1 MRLIKDLLVFHLE
14 TTGPDPERD
23 HIIQIAAVLLDK
35 DSLLEK
41 NFQNWFVKV
50 SFLDGTIQ
58 KHSQQLGI
66 SFDELRQSPK
76 ITEVIKEF
84 INAFGYEPLLA
95 TNSITSL
102 LFLRNAFKKSLQQ
115 FKYDKHVLDIWS
127 LSYIY
132 ALHIGIKKI
141 PSLTTLATHFN
152 LPVART
158 GLDKARTT
166 AQILRKIING

>member
-1 MRLIKDLLVFHLE
+1 MKLIKDLLVFHVE

-41 NFQNWFVKV
+41 NFQNSFVKV

-58 KHSQQLGI
+58 KHSEQLGI

-76 ITEVIKEF
+76 ITEAIKDF
-84 INAFGYEPLLA
+84 INTFGFEPLLA
-95 TNSITSL
+95 TNSTASL
-102 LFLRNAFKKSLQQ
+102 LFLRNAFKKSLQP
-115 FKYDKHVLDIWS
+115 FKYDKHVLDVWS

-141 PSLTTLATHFN
+141 PSLTTLADHFN
-152 LPVART
+152 LPTAKT
-158 GLDKARTT
+158 GLDKARLT

>member
-1 MRLIKDLLVFHLE
+1 MKLIKDLLVFHIE

-41 NFQNWFVKV
+41 NFQNSFVKV

-58 KHSQQLGI
+58 KHSEQLGI

-76 ITEVIKEF
+76 ITEAVKDF
-84 INAFGYEPLLA
+84 INTFGFEPLLA
-95 TNSITSL
+95 TNSTTSL
-102 LFLRNAFKKSLQQ
+102 LFLRHAFKKSLQP
-115 FKYDKHVLDIWS
+115 FKYDKHVLDVWS

-141 PSLTTLATHFN
+141 PSLNTLADHFN
-152 LPVART
+152 LPIAKT
-158 GLDKARTT
+158 GLDKARLT